1 MKYEDFLAIYH
12 TGPEAVFEL
21 LESMSKMIALLEE
34 QVSEIPAL
42 RERVAELEARLNMN
56 SHNSSKPPSTDEFVK
71 PKSRRKKSGRPSG
84 GQKGHPGHTLKMTD
98 NPDHIVVH
106 RVDSC
111 SSCGGP
117 MERTQTEDYEKRQV
131 FDLPPLRLETT
142 EHRAE
147 RIKCPNCGRISK
159 AAFPEAVTQ
168 PVQYGN
174 NLKSLCIYLKDYQLL
189 PWSRLTE
196 FVKDVFHHPISEGTL
211 FNINRAAHTAL
222 EAVEQEIKG
231 QIVDSKVA
239 NVDET
244 GMRVLGKRQ
253 WLHVASTSN
262 LTHYAYHAKRGTEA
276 TDHIGILPNF
286 NGTAI
291 HDFWK
296 PYLTYQCS
304 HALCNAHHI
313 RELIA
318 ILEITGQQWPQQM
331 IDLLLEIKA
340 EVEERKGI
348 ANAFEPDTITDFEY
362 RYGCIIKN
370 GYTENPP
377 PDKPQ
382 EKKRGRLK
390 QSKARN
396 MLDRLSNF
404 QRETLA
410 FMYDFNVPF
419 ENNQAER
426 DLRMMK
432 VKQKISGTFRSDLGA
447 EMFCRTRGY
456 VSTARKNSITVLKAI
471 NSALAGNPFLPDSG
485 VG

>member
-1 MKYEDFLAIYH
+1 MKYEDFLDIYH
-12 TGPEAVFEL
+12 TGPEAVFEM

-56 SHNSSKPPSTDEFVK
+56 SSNSSKPPSTDEFNK
-71 PKSRRKKSGRPSG
+71 PKSRRKKSGRLSG

-147 RIKCPNCGRISK
+147 RIKCPHCDRISK

-174 NLKSLCIYLKDYQLL
+174 NLRSLCIYLKDYQLL
-189 PWSRLTE
+189 PWLRLTE
-196 FVKDVFHHPISEGTL
+196 FFRDVFHHPISQGTL
-211 FNINRAAHTAL
+211 FNINCATHKAL
-222 EAVEQEIKG
+222 KTVEQEIKQ

-244 GMRVLGKRQ
+244 GMRVLGKRH
-253 WLHVASTSN
+253 WLHVASTNN
-262 LTHYAYHAKRGTEA
+262 LTSYGYHAKRGSEA
-276 TDHIGILPNF
+276 TDHIDILPRF
-286 NGTAI
+286 KGTAV
-291 HDFWK
+291 HDHWK

-340 EVEERKGI
+340 AVEERKGI
-348 ANAFEPDTITDFEY
+348 ANAFEPDTITDFKY

-377 PDKPQ
+377 PNKPQ
-382 EKKRGRLK
+382 EKKRGRVK

-404 QRETLA
+404 QSQTLA
-410 FMYDFNVPF
+410 FMYNFNVPF

-447 EMFCRTRGY
+447 GMFCRTRGY
-456 VSTARKNSITVLKAI
+456 ISTARKNSITILNAI

-485 VG
+485 SG

>member
-1 MKYEDFLAIYH
+1 MKYEEFLSIYH
-12 TGPEAVFEL
+12 TGPEAVFEM
-21 LESMSKMIALLEE
+21 LESMSKTIALLEQ
-34 QVSEIPAL
+34 QVSELPDL
-42 RERVAELEARLNMN
+42 RKQVAELEARLNMN
-56 SHNSSKPPSTDEFVK
+56 SRNSSKPPSSDEFSK

-84 GQKGHPGHTLKMTD
+84 GQKGHPGNTLRMVD
-98 NPDHIVVH
+98 APDHIVVH

-117 MERTQTEDYEKRQV
+117 LERIETEDYEKRQV
-131 FDLPPLRLETT
+131 FDLPPLKLETT

-147 RIKCPNCGRISK
+147 RVKCPHCGCISK

-174 NLKSLCIYLKDYQLL
+174 NLKSLCVYLKDYQLL
-189 PWSRLTE
+189 PWARLTE

-211 FNINRAAHTAL
+211 FNITHAAHTAL
-222 EAVEQEIKG
+222 EAVTQEIKG
-231 QIVDSKVA
+231 QIVDSDVA

-253 WLHVASTSN
+253 WLHVASTNN
-262 LTHYAYHAKRGTEA
+262 LTHYAYHAKRGKQA
-276 TDHIGILPNF
+276 TDDIDILPNF
-286 NGTAI
+286 NGTAV

-296 PYLTYQCS
+296 PYFIYKCY

-340 EVEERKGI
+340 AVEERKGI
-348 ANAFEPDTITDFEY
+348 ANAFEPDTIIDFEY

-370 GYTENPP
+370 GYTENPL
-377 PDKPQ
+377 PDEIPK
-382 EKKRGRLK
+382 KKRGRAK

-404 QRETLA
+404 QSETLA
-410 FMYDFNVPF
+410 FMYNFNVPF

-432 VKQKISGTFRSDLGA
+432 VKQKISGTFRSELGA

-456 VSTARKNSITVLKAI
+456 ISTARKNSIALLAAI
-471 NSALAGNPFLPDSG
+471 NSALAGNPYLPDSG
-485 VG
+485 FS